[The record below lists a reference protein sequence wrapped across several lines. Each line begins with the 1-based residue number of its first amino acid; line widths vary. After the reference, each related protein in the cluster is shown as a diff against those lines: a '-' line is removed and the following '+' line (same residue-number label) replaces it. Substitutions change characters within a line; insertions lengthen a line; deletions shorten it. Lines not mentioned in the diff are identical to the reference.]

1 MTVTVFLGP
10 SLPREEA
17 AKVLR
22 ADYRPPVRQGDVYRL
37 VQQDRPSAI
46 AIIDGY
52 FQDVPSVWHKEI
64 LWAMDQ
70 GIPVFGAASMGA
82 LRAAEMEPFGMV
94 GVGRIYEAFR
104 DGVFAPFDDEVFEDD
119 DEVAVVHGPPELGY
133 PALSDAMVDL
143 RASFAAAAELG
154 VIDTDLR
161 DRLVAA
167 YKQRFFRER
176 SFAQLPAVTAELG
189 LPSAES
195 AALVDWLETGRVD
208 QKRED
213 ARALLRHL
221 TEGAADRRDA
231 EPAFVFE
238 RTTLWA
244 QFVEQSEG
252 AAPVLSTAERAVLE
266 EVRLDPQFYESLH
279 TKALLRL
286 RLHAD
291 DPLPVADAAARREAL
306 DRLRRRHGLLSREAL
321 DRWAAACDLDRAGL
335 NRLLDFEAA
344 LQVCRAAAGSDL
356 EAALLDILRSEGR
369 YLRLAARAR
378 DKEQRLQPTF
388 ETEAAPS
395 ALSSQSL
402 LDWYFE
408 GCLGRRVP
416 DDMARYAK
424 DLGFDAL
431 KDLLAVLAREKVY
444 QSLLAGE
451 AAVPAP
457 DGDGEES
464 GAA

>member
-17 AKVLR
+17 AGLLR

-37 VQQDRPSAI
+37 VQESRPAAI

-52 FQDVPSVWHKEI
+52 FQEVPSVWHKEI
-64 LWAMDQ
+64 LWALDQ

-82 LRAAEMEPFGMV
+82 LRAAELEPFGMV
-94 GVGRIYEAFR
+94 GIGRIYEGFR
-104 DGVFAPFDDEVFEDD
+104 DGVFTPFEDEAFEDD

-143 RASFAAAAELG
+143 RASFAAAAQQG
-154 VIDTDLR
+154 VIDAGLR

-176 SFAQLPAVTAELG
+176 SFASLSAVMAELG
-189 LPSAES
+189 LERAES
-195 AALVDWLETGRVD
+195 SALLDWLETGRVD

-213 ARALLRHL
+213 ARALLQHL
-221 TEGAADRRDA
+221 TEGGADRR
-231 EPAFVFE
+231 ETERGFVFE

-252 AAPVLSTAERAVLE
+252 AAPLLSAAERKVIDEL
-266 EVRLDPQFYESLH
+266 RLDPQLYDSLRM
-279 TKALLRL
+279 TALLRL
-286 RLHAD
+286 RLYAE
-291 DPLPVADAAARREAL
+291 DPLPVADAAARRKAL

-335 NRLLDFEAA
+335 NRLLDFEVA
-344 LQVCRAAAGSDL
+344 LDQSRDAAGRDL
-356 EAALLDILRSEGR
+356 DAALLDVLRSEDR
-369 YLRLAARAR
+369 YRALAERAR
-378 DKEQRLQPTF
+378 DKEERLKQTF
-388 ETEAAPS
+388 ETEDAPS

-408 GCLGRRVP
+408 DCLGRGAP
-416 DDMARYAK
+416 DDVAGFAR
-424 DLGFDAL
+424 DLGFDGL

-444 QSLLAGE
+444 RALLADTQAPL
-451 AAVPAP
+451 AAAK
-457 DGDGEES
+457 DGRGR
-464 GAA
+464 GTV